1 MNLLIA
7 KERFQ
12 TTPSVYRP
20 IGFEDIS
27 IFGNHV
33 TKSMLSTSPSFR
45 LFFLSIAIQSRWHKD
60 CIMEESD
67 DVVLTLLTEVYSRG
81 TTPQHEAQ
89 EIRRHLKRWRNRN
102 QLGIYLS
109 RLLGEA
115 DAIRRHIVTQQ
126 DRWNPYPSFLR
137 RHAEAVGIRAQVLR
151 HHQMRNHQAAVSLST
166 VSDEAAKIRHHVL
179 HSHQIRN
186 QKDRSRNKEEVTR

>member
-1 MNLLIA
+1 M
-7 KERFQ
+7 
-12 TTPSVYRP
+12 
-20 IGFEDIS
+20 
-27 IFGNHV
+27 

>member
-1 MNLLIA
+1 M
-7 KERFQ
+7 
-12 TTPSVYRP
+12 
-20 IGFEDIS
+20 
-27 IFGNHV
+27 H
-33 TKSMLSTSPSFR
+33 STSPSFR
-45 LFFLSIAIQSRWHKD
+45 LFFLWIVIQSRWDKD

-89 EIRRHLKRWRNRN
+89 EIRRHLKRWPNRN

-179 HSHQIRN
+179 HSHQIRVPCFLDRN
-186 QKDRSRNKEEVTR
+186 QKDRSRNKEEVTRIQLHCTPTHPTAHIEYTH